1 MKPTHRTPRKENPGA
16 GGHGPARQRGH
27 AFMADKSKREWAEEA
42 LDGRERID
50 HLRRLLGDV
59 LEWSDVRPDLA
70 NKIHQALGENR
81 E

>member
-1 MKPTHRTPRKENPGA
+1 
-16 GGHGPARQRGH
+16 
-27 AFMADKSKREWAEEA
+27 MADKSKREWAEEA